1 MQVQG
6 EIQILQFLLAIKGK
20 NQYILL
26 AKGACNKLSQI
37 KQTLYSDDD
46 IRVLKGLTAV
56 RVRPGMYIGS
66 TGSRGLHH
74 LVWEIIDNS
83 KDEVLA
89 GFADQIRVIIHK
101 DNSVTVEDNGRGIP
115 TGINRDEG
123 IPTPTVVFTV
133 LHAGGKFGGG
143 DGYKKSGGLHGVGA
157 SVVNALSEW
166 LEVEIHR
173 DGKIFTQRFEYIE
186 VPGKDAK
193 VGHPVTDLVVT
204 GTSRKTGTIVR
215 FKPDGRIFSEAEF
228 QYDTLKERLK
238 DNAYLLK
245 GVTIH
250 LKDERSTPYREES
263 FHFEEGI
270 KAFIISL
277 NEGKSTLH
285 DIVYFDGEKDG
296 IEIELAFQYNDS
308 SSENLLS
315 YVNTIPTIDEGTH
328 VSGLRNAMT
337 KALND
342 YARKN
347 NYLKKNDK
355 NLSGNDYREGFMAVL
370 SIRIDDPQFES
381 QTKDKLGSEE
391 ARSAVESFVGEK
403 MGFFLEENPEV
414 AKLFIERAI
423 ESRRIKEEIKKAT
436 EALKNPGKKKKKGK
450 RSISDKFTPPSK
462 RDPSRNELFIVE
474 GDSAGGS
481 AINGRDRNFQAVLSL
496 RGKPINVEKKK
507 IYEVIGPNGNEEIN
521 TIIEVIETGIGDEFD
536 ASKCSFDKIIIMTDA
551 DYDGAHIQILLLT
564 LFYRYF
570 PELVKR
576 GKVFIAQPPLYKV
589 YKQEKK
595 GQQMFY
601 CWSEED
607 RAGALKQLGKGA
619 EIQRYKGLGEMN
631 AEQLWDTTMNPD
643 TRRLIQVDIEDA
655 AEAER
660 IVTVLM
666 GDKVPPRREW
676 IQQNVKFVVEEE

>member
-1 MQVQG
+1 M
-6 EIQILQFLLAIKGK
+6 
-20 NQYILL
+20 
-26 AKGACNKLSQI
+26 SQMNV
-37 KQTLYSDDD
+37 KLYSDDD

-66 TGSRGLHH
+66 TGMRGLHH

-89 GFADQIRVIIHK
+89 GYCNTIRVTIHK

-115 TGINRDEG
+115 TGMNRDEG

-166 LEVEIHR
+166 LEVRIHR
-173 DGKIFTQRFEYIE
+173 DGQIYKQRFEYIAE
-186 VPGKDAK
+186 KNGEEAK

-204 GTSRKTGTIVR
+204 GKTNKTGTTVH
-215 FKPDGRIFSEAEF
+215 FKPDSRVFSETHFEF
-228 QYDTLKERLK
+228 ETLKERLK
-238 DNAYLLK
+238 DNAFLLK

-250 LKDERSTPYREES
+250 LKDERVAPVREES

-270 KAFIISL
+270 KAFVEYL
-277 NEGKSTLH
+277 NDGKTTLH
-285 DIVYFDGEKDG
+285 DIVYFEGEKEG
-296 IEIELAFQYNDS
+296 IEVELAFQYNDS
-308 SSENLLS
+308 SAENLLS

-342 YARKN
+342 YARKHN
-347 NYLKKNDK
+347 FLKKNDK

-391 ARSAVESFVGEK
+391 ARSAVEGFVSDR
-403 MGFFLEENPEV
+403 MVYFLEENPEV
-414 AKLFIERAI
+414 AKLIIDRAI

-436 EALKNPGKKKKKGK
+436 EALKNPGKKKKKGRK
-450 RSISDKFTPPSK
+450 SISDKFTPPAK
-462 RDPSRNELFIVE
+462 RDSERNELFIVE

-507 IYEVIGPNGNEEIN
+507 IYEIIGPNGNEEIN
-521 TIIEVIETGIGDEFD
+521 TIVEVIETGIADEFD
-536 ASKCSFDKIIIMTDA
+536 PNRCAFGKIIIMTDA

-576 GKVFIAQPPLYKV
+576 GKVYIAQPPLYKV

-595 GQQMFY
+595 KQEIIY
-601 CWSEED
+601 CWSEEE
-607 RAGALKQLGKGA
+607 RAQAMKKLGKSA

-631 AEQLWDTTMNPD
+631 AEQLWDTTMNPG

-660 IVTVLM
+660 IVTILM

-676 IQQNVKFVVEEE
+676 IEQNVKFVVEEE

>member
-1 MQVQG
+1 MDSHMS
-6 EIQILQFLLAIKGK
+6 ILKAKGK
-20 NQYILL
+20 IQ
-26 AKGACNKLSQI
+26 LSQM
-37 KQTLYSDDD
+37 KEKLYSDDD

-66 TGSRGLHH
+66 TGTRGLHH

-89 GFADQIRVIIHK
+89 GFCNTIRVTIHK

-115 TGINRDEG
+115 TGMNRDEG

-173 DGKIFTQRFEYIE
+173 DGKIFKQRFEYI
-186 VPGKDAK
+186 DDIK
-193 VGHPVTDLVVT
+193 VGHPVSDLVTVGAT
-204 GTSRKTGTIVR
+204 KKTGTTVR
-215 FKPDGRIFSEAEF
+215 FMPDPRVFSETQFHYE
-228 QYDTLKERLK
+228 TLKDRLK
-238 DNAYLLK
+238 DNAFLLK

-250 LKDERSTPYREES
+250 LHDERITPVRKES

-270 KAFIISL
+270 KAFIEYL
-277 NEGKSTLH
+277 NDGKSTFH
-285 DIVYFDGEKDG
+285 DVIYFEGEKESL
-296 IEIELAFQYNDS
+296 EIELAFQYNDS
-308 SSENLLS
+308 SSENVLS

-347 NYLKKNDK
+347 NFLKKNDK

-370 SIRIDDPQFES
+370 SIRMDNPQFES

-391 ARSAVESFVGEK
+391 ARSAVEGFVGDK
-403 MGFFLEENPEV
+403 MGYFLEENPEI
-414 AKLFIERAI
+414 AKTVIERAI

-436 EALKNPGKKKKKGK
+436 EALKNPNKKKKKGK
-450 RSISDKFTPPSK
+450 KSISDKFTPPAK
-462 RDPSRNELFIVE
+462 RDPGRNELFIVE

-521 TIIEVIETGIGDEFD
+521 TIVEVIETGIGDDFD
-536 ASKCSFDKIIIMTDA
+536 ASKCAFDKIIIMTDA

-564 LFYRYF
+564 LFYRHF
-570 PELVKR
+570 SELVKR
-576 GKVFIAQPPLYKV
+576 GKVYIAQPPLYKV

-595 GQQMFY
+595 KQDMVY
-601 CWSEED
+601 CWSEEE
-607 RAGALKQLGKGA
+607 RSKAMKKLGKGA

-631 AEQLWDTTMNPD
+631 APQLWDTTMNPA

-655 AEAER
+655 AESER
-660 IVTVLM
+660 IVTILM

-676 IQQNVKFVVEEE
+676 IEQNVKFVVEEE

>member
-1 MQVQG
+1 MSRQP
-6 EIQILQFLLAIKGK
+6 IQATIEPA
-20 NQYILL
+20 
-26 AKGACNKLSQI
+26 
-37 KQTLYSDDD
+37 YSEDD

-74 LVWEIIDNS
+74 LIWEIIDNS

-89 GFADQIRVIIHK
+89 GYCDTITVTIHK
-101 DNSVTVEDNGRGIP
+101 DKSISIEDNGRGIP
-115 TGINRDEG
+115 TGMNKDEG

-166 LEVEIHR
+166 LEVEIYR
-173 DGKIFTQRFEYIE
+173 DGNVYRQRFEYVE
-186 VPGKDAK
+186 EADGQFTA
-193 VGHPVTDLVVT
+193 GHPVTGLEIVGQT
-204 GTSRKTGTIVR
+204 RKTGTKVT
-215 FKPDGRIFSEAEF
+215 FMPDARIFSDTNV
-228 QYDTLKERLK
+228 QYSVLRERLR
-238 DNAYLLK
+238 DNAFLLK

-250 LKDERSTPYREES
+250 LRDQRPGAPEPEVFK
-263 FHFEEGI
+263 FEEGI
-270 KAFIISL
+270 KAFVEFL
-277 NEGKSTLH
+277 NDGKNTLH
-285 DIVYFDGEKDG
+285 DIVYFEGERDNV
-296 IEIELAFQYNDS
+296 EMELAFQYNDNTT
-308 SSENLLS
+308 ENMLS

-328 VSGLRNAMT
+328 VSGFRNAFT
-337 KALND
+337 KVCNE

-347 NYLKKNDK
+347 NMLKKNDK
-355 NLSGNDYREGFMAVL
+355 NLTGNDYREGLMAVL
-370 SIRIDDPQFES
+370 SIRMDDPQFES

-391 ARSAVESFVGEK
+391 ARSAVEGIVAEK
-403 MGFFLEENPEV
+403 MSFFLEENPAV
-414 AKLFIERAI
+414 AKQIIERAI
-423 ESRRIKEEIKKAT
+423 ESRRIKDEIKKAA
-436 EALKNPGKKKKKGK
+436 EALRNPNKKGKKKGK
-450 RSISDKFTPPSK
+450 RTISDKYTPPSK
-462 RDPSRNELFIVE
+462 KDASRNELFIVE

-521 TIIEVIETGIGDEFD
+521 TIVEVIGTGIGDDFN
-536 ASKCSFDKIIIMTDA
+536 ANNCTFDKIIIMTDA

-570 PELVKR
+570 SELIKR

-589 YKQEKK
+589 YKQAKK
-595 GQQMFY
+595 GQEIIYAWTEQER
-601 CWSEED
+601 EE
-607 RAGALKQLGKGA
+607 AQKKLGRQS

-631 AEQLWDTTMNPD
+631 AEQLWDTTMNPQ
-643 TRRLIQVDIEDA
+643 TRKLIRVDLEDM

-660 IVTVLM
+660 TVTVLM

-676 IQQNVKFVVEEE
+676 IENTVKFVMEEE

>member
-1 MQVQG
+1 MSRQQTQAT
-6 EIQILQFLLAIKGK
+6 IQPG
-20 NQYILL
+20 
-26 AKGACNKLSQI
+26 
-37 KQTLYSDDD
+37 YSEDD

-74 LVWEIIDNS
+74 LIWEIIDNS

-89 GFADQIRVIIHK
+89 GYCNTITVTIHK
-101 DNSVTVEDNGRGIP
+101 NKSISIEDNGRGIP
-115 TGINRDEG
+115 TGMNKDEG

-173 DGKIFTQRFEYIE
+173 DGNVYRQRFEYVE
-186 VPGKDAK
+186 EAEGQFKA
-193 VGHPVTDLVVT
+193 GHPVTDLEIVGQT
-204 GTSRKTGTIVR
+204 RKTGTKVT
-215 FKPDGRIFSEAEF
+215 FMPDERIFSDTNV
-228 QYDTLKERLK
+228 QYSVLRERLR
-238 DNAYLLK
+238 DNAFLLK

-250 LKDERSTPYREES
+250 LRDLRPGAPEPETFKFD
-263 FHFEEGI
+263 EGI
-270 KAFIISL
+270 KAFVEFL
-277 NEGKSTLH
+277 NDGKNTLH
-285 DIVYFDGEKDG
+285 DIVYFEGEKDS
-296 IEIELAFQYNDS
+296 IEMELAFQYNDNTT
-308 SSENLLS
+308 ENMLS

-328 VSGLRNAMT
+328 VSGFRNAFT
-337 KALND
+337 KVCNE

-347 NYLKKNDK
+347 NMLKKNDK
-355 NLSGNDYREGFMAVL
+355 NLTGNDYREGLMAVL
-370 SIRIDDPQFES
+370 SIRMDDPQFES

-391 ARSAVESFVGEK
+391 ARSAVEGIVAEK
-403 MGFFLEENPEV
+403 MSFFLEENPAI
-414 AKLFIERAI
+414 AKLMIERAI
-423 ESRRIKEEIKKAT
+423 ESRRIKDEIKKAA
-436 EALKNPGKKKKKGK
+436 EALRNPNKKGKKKGK
-450 RSISDKFTPPSK
+450 RTISDKYTPPSK
-462 RDPSRNELFIVE
+462 KDADRNELFIVE

-521 TIIEVIETGIGDEFD
+521 TIVEVIGTGIGDDFN
-536 ASKCSFDKIIIMTDA
+536 ANNCAFGKIIIMTDA

-570 PELVKR
+570 SELIKR

-589 YKQEKK
+589 YKQAKK
-595 GQQMFY
+595 GQEIIY
-601 CWSEED
+601 AWTEEE
-607 RAGALKQLGKGA
+607 REAAQKKLGRQS

-631 AEQLWDTTMNPD
+631 AEQLWDTTMNPA
-643 TRRLIQVDIEDA
+643 TRKLIQVDLEEA

-660 IVTVLM
+660 IVTILM

-676 IQQNVKFVVEEE
+676 IEGNVKFVMEEE

>member
-1 MQVQG
+1 MK
-6 EIQILQFLLAIKGK
+6 EK
-20 NQYILL
+20 
-26 AKGACNKLSQI
+26 
-37 KQTLYSDDD
+37 LYSDDD

-66 TGSRGLHH
+66 TGTRGLHH

-89 GFADQIRVIIHK
+89 GYCDTIRVTIHK

-157 SVVNALSEW
+157 SVVNALSQW
-166 LEVEIHR
+166 LEVQIHR
-173 DGKIFTQRFEYIE
+173 DGQAYKQRFEYIE
-186 VPGKDAK
+186 EKANQEEQ
-193 VGHPVTDLVVT
+193 VGHPVTDLQVM
-204 GTSRKTGTIVR
+204 GKTNKKGTIVR
-215 FKPDGRIFSEAEF
+215 FKPDSRVFSETNFHFE
-228 QYDTLKERLK
+228 TLKERLK
-238 DNAYLLK
+238 DNAFLLK

-250 LKDERSTPYREES
+250 LKDERVSPNREEI
-263 FHFEEGI
+263 FHFDEGI
-270 KAFIISL
+270 KAFVEYL
-277 NEGKSTLH
+277 NDGKTTLH
-285 DIVYFDGEKDG
+285 DIVYFEGEKEG
-296 IEIELAFQYNDS
+296 IDVELAFQYNDS
-308 SSENLLS
+308 SVDNLLS

-342 YARKN
+342 YARKHN
-347 NYLKKNDK
+347 FLKKNDK

-370 SIRIDDPQFES
+370 SIRMDNPQFES

-391 ARSAVESFVGEK
+391 ARSAVEGFVGEK
-403 MGFFLEENPEV
+403 MVFFLDENPEI
-414 AKLFIERAI
+414 AKLIIDRAI
-423 ESRRIKEEIKKAT
+423 ESRRIKEEIRKAT

-450 RSISDKFTPPSK
+450 KSISDKFTPPAK
-462 RDPSRNELFIVE
+462 RDSERNELFIVE

-521 TIIEVIETGIGDEFD
+521 TIVEVIETGIADEFD
-536 ASKCSFDKIIIMTDA
+536 ANKCAFGKIIIMTDA

-570 PELVKR
+570 SELVRR
-576 GKVFIAQPPLYKV
+576 GKVYIAQPPLYKV
-589 YKQEKK
+589 YKQDKK
-595 GQQMFY
+595 KQEVIY
-601 CWSEED
+601 CWSEEE
-607 RAGALKQLGKGA
+607 RSAAMKKLGKQA

-631 AEQLWDTTMNPD
+631 AEQLWDTTMNPS

-660 IVTVLM
+660 IVTILM

-676 IQQNVKFVVEEE
+676 IEQNVKFVVEEE

>member
-1 MQVQG
+1 MSRQPTQTT
-6 EIQILQFLLAIKGK
+6 IQPA
-20 NQYILL
+20 
-26 AKGACNKLSQI
+26 
-37 KQTLYSDDD
+37 YSEDD

-74 LVWEIIDNS
+74 LIWEIIDNS

-89 GFADQIRVIIHK
+89 GYCDTITVTIHK
-101 DNSVTVEDNGRGIP
+101 DKSISIEDNGRGIP
-115 TGINRDEG
+115 TGMNKDEG

-173 DGKIFTQRFEYIE
+173 DGNVYRQRFEYVE
-186 VPGKDAK
+186 EADGQFKA
-193 VGHPVTDLVVT
+193 GHPVTDLEIVGQT
-204 GTSRKTGTIVR
+204 RKTGTKVT
-215 FKPDGRIFSEAEF
+215 FMPDARVFSDMNV
-228 QYDTLKERLK
+228 QHNVLRERLR
-238 DNAYLLK
+238 DNAFLLK
-245 GVTIH
+245 GVTIR
-250 LKDERSTPYREES
+250 LRDQRPDAPEPEVFK
-263 FHFEEGI
+263 FEEGI
-270 KAFIISL
+270 KAFVEFL
-277 NEGKSTLH
+277 NDGKNTLH
-285 DIVYFDGEKDG
+285 DIVYFEGERDNV
-296 IEIELAFQYNDS
+296 EMELAFQYNDNTT
-308 SSENLLS
+308 ENMLS

-328 VSGLRNAMT
+328 VSGFRNAFT
-337 KALND
+337 KVCNE

-347 NYLKKNDK
+347 NMLKKNDK
-355 NLSGNDYREGFMAVL
+355 NLTGNDYREGLMAVL
-370 SIRIDDPQFES
+370 SIRMDDPQFES

-391 ARSAVESFVGEK
+391 ARSAVEGIVAEK
-403 MGFFLEENPEV
+403 MSFFLEENPSI
-414 AKLFIERAI
+414 AKQIIERAI
-423 ESRRIKEEIKKAT
+423 ESRRIKEEIKKAA
-436 EALKNPGKKKKKGK
+436 EALRNPNKKGKKKGK
-450 RSISDKFTPPSK
+450 RTISDKYTPPSK
-462 RDPSRNELFIVE
+462 KDADRNELFIVE

-521 TIIEVIETGIGDEFD
+521 TIVEVIGTGIGDDFN
-536 ASKCSFDKIIIMTDA
+536 ANNCAFDKIVIMTDA

-570 PELVKR
+570 SELIKR
-576 GKVFIAQPPLYKV
+576 GKIFIAQPPLYKV
-589 YKQEKK
+589 YKQGKK
-595 GQQMFY
+595 GQEIIY
-601 CWSEED
+601 AWTEEE
-607 RAGALKQLGKGA
+607 REEAQKKLGRQS

-631 AEQLWDTTMNPD
+631 AEQLWDTTMNPQ
-643 TRRLIQVDIEDA
+643 TRKLICVDLEDM

-660 IVTVLM
+660 TVTVLM

-676 IQQNVKFVVEEE
+676 IENTVKFVMEEE

>member
-1 MQVQG
+1 MK
-6 EIQILQFLLAIKGK
+6 EK
-20 NQYILL
+20 
-26 AKGACNKLSQI
+26 
-37 KQTLYSDDD
+37 LYSDDD

-66 TGSRGLHH
+66 TGTRGLHH

-89 GFADQIRVIIHK
+89 GYADQIDVTIHR
-101 DNSVTVEDNGRGIP
+101 DNSVSVEDNGRGIP

-143 DGYKKSGGLHGVGA
+143 EGYRKSGGLHGVGA

-173 DGKIFTQRFEYIE
+173 EGKVYKQRFEYIE
-186 VPGKDAK
+186 EANGEMK
-193 VGHPVTDLVVT
+193 VGHPVTDLVESGST
-204 GTSRKTGTIVR
+204 RKTGTIVR
-215 FKPDGRIFSEAEF
+215 FKPDPLVFTETE
-228 QYDTLKERLK
+228 YEYETLQARLK

-245 GVTIH
+245 GVTIN
-250 LKDERSTPYREES
+250 LRDERVTPHRIDT
-263 FHFEEGI
+263 FKFEEGI
-270 KAFIISL
+270 RAFIASL
-277 NEGKSTLH
+277 NEGKSTH
-285 DIVYFDGEKDG
+285 HEIVYFDGERDG
-296 IEIELAFQYNDS
+296 MEIELAFQYNDS
-308 SSENLLS
+308 ATENLLS

-328 VSGLRNAMT
+328 VLGLRSAMT
-337 KALND
+337 KVLND

-347 NYLKKNDK
+347 NFLRKNDK
-355 NLSGNDYREGFMAVL
+355 NLSGTDYREGFMAVL
-370 SIRIDDPQFES
+370 SLRIDDPQFES

-391 ARSAVESFVGEK
+391 ARSAVDGFISDR
-403 MGFFLEENPEV
+403 MGFFLEENPET
-414 AKLFIERAI
+414 AKMIIDRAI
-423 ESRRIKEEIKKAT
+423 ESRKIKEEIRKAT
-436 EALKNPGKKKKKGK
+436 EALRNPGKRKRRGR
-450 RSISDKFTPPSK
+450 RSISDKFTPPAK

-496 RGKPINVEKKK
+496 RGKPLNVEKRK
-507 IYEVIGPNGNEEIN
+507 IYEVIGPKGNEEIN
-521 TIIEVIETGIGDEFD
+521 TIVEVIETGIGDDFEAD
-536 ASKCSFDKIIIMTDA
+536 KCSFDKIIIMTDA

-595 GQQMFY
+595 QQRGSY
-601 CWSEED
+601 CWSDED
-607 RAGALKQLGKGA
+607 RDEALEKLGRGA

-631 AEQLWDTTMNPD
+631 AEQLWDTTMNPA

-666 GDKVPPRREW
+666 GDRVPPRREW

>member
-1 MQVQG
+1 LTEVNV
-6 EIQILQFLLAIKGK
+6 AH
-20 NQYILL
+20 
-26 AKGACNKLSQI
+26 
-37 KQTLYSDDD
+37 YSDED
-46 IRVLKGLTAV
+46 IRVLKGLSAV

-66 TGSRGLHH
+66 TGVRGLHH

-89 GFADQIRVIIHK
+89 GYCDTIRVTIHK

-115 TGINRDEG
+115 TGMNRDEG
-123 IPTPTVVFTV
+123 ISTPTVVFTV

-143 DGYKKSGGLHGVGA
+143 EGYKKSGGLHGVGA

-173 DGKIFTQRFEYIE
+173 DGKVFKQRFEYQESIKNGE
-186 VPGKDAK
+186 LDMKA
-193 VGHPVTDLVVT
+193 GHPVTELLVVGKTNRT
-204 GTSRKTGTIVR
+204 GTTVR
-215 FKPDGRIFSEAEF
+215 FKPDERVFSVTSFDYE
-228 QYDTLKERLK
+228 TLRERFR
-238 DNAYLLK
+238 DNAFLLK
-245 GVTIH
+245 GVTIYVR
-250 LKDERSTPYREES
+250 DERQKPVREDS

-270 KAFIISL
+270 KAFIGYL
-277 NEGKSTLH
+277 NDGKYTFH
-285 DIVYFDGEKDG
+285 DIVYFEGEKEG

-328 VSGLRNAMT
+328 VSGFRNAMT
-337 KALND
+337 KALNE

-347 NYLKKNDK
+347 NFLKKNDK
-355 NLSGNDYREGFMAVL
+355 NLSGNDYREGLMAVL
-370 SIRIDDPQFES
+370 SIRMDDPQFES

-391 ARSAVESFVGEK
+391 ARSAVEAFVGEK
-403 MGFFLEENPEV
+403 IGFFLSENPEIS
-414 AKLFIERAI
+414 KNIIDRAI
-423 ESRRIKEEIKKAT
+423 ESRRIKEEIRKAA

-450 RSISDKFTPPSK
+450 RSISDKFTPPAKKDS
-462 RDPSRNELFIVE
+462 SRNELFIVE

-521 TIIEVIETGIGDEFD
+521 TIVEVLETGIGDDFN
-536 ASKCSFDKIIIMTDA
+536 ANLCSFDKVIIMTDA

-570 PELVKR
+570 PELVRR
-576 GKVFIAQPPLYKV
+576 GKIYIAQPPLFKV
-589 YKQEKK
+589 YRQDKKKQEI
-595 GQQMFY
+595 FY
-601 CWSEED
+601 CWTEEE
-607 RAGALKQLGKGA
+607 RVAAQKKLGKAA
-619 EIQRYKGLGEMN
+619 ELQRYKGLGEMN
-631 AEQLWDTTMNPD
+631 ADQLWDTTMNPE
-643 TRRLIQVDIEDA
+643 TRKLIQVDLEDA

-660 IVTVLM
+660 IVSVLM

-676 IQQNVKFVVEEE
+676 IEQNVKFVVEEE

>member
-1 MQVQG
+1 MHKLE

-37 KQTLYSDDD
+37 KQTVYSDDD

-89 GFADQIRVIIHK
+89 GFADAIRVTIHK

-143 DGYKKSGGLHGVGA
+143 EGYKKSGGLHGVGA

-173 DGKIFTQRFEYIE
+173 DGKVFKQRFEYIDS
-186 VPGKDAK
+186 PGKEPS
-193 VGHPVTDLVVT
+193 VGHPVTDLVIT

-215 FKPDGRIFSEAEF
+215 FKPDGRVFSEAEF

-250 LKDERSTPYREES
+250 LKDERSTPQREET

-270 KAFIISL
+270 KAFIVSL
-277 NEGKSTLH
+277 NEGKTTLH

-308 SSENLLS
+308 STENLLS

-347 NYLKKNDK
+347 NFLKKNDK
-355 NLSGNDYREGFMAVL
+355 NLSGNDYREGLMAVL

-391 ARSAVESFVGEK
+391 ARSAVEGFVGEK

-414 AKLFIERAI
+414 AKMIIERAI

-521 TIIEVIETGIGDEFD
+521 TIIEVIETGIGDDFD

-589 YKQEKK
+589 YKQERK
-595 GQQMFY
+595 GQQMVY

-607 RAGALKQLGKGA
+607 RAAALRKLGKGA

-676 IQQNVKFVVEEE
+676 IQQNVKFIVEEE

>member
-1 MQVQG
+1 M
-6 EIQILQFLLAIKGK
+6 
-20 NQYILL
+20 
-26 AKGACNKLSQI
+26 SQMNV
-37 KQTLYSDDD
+37 KLYSDDD

-66 TGSRGLHH
+66 TGMRGLHH

-89 GFADQIRVIIHK
+89 GYCNSIRVTIHK

-115 TGINRDEG
+115 TGMNRDEG

-166 LEVEIHR
+166 LEVRIHR
-173 DGKIFTQRFEYIE
+173 DGQIYQQRFEYIAE
-186 VPGKDAK
+186 SSGQEAK

-204 GTSRKTGTIVR
+204 GKTNKTGTTVR
-215 FKPDGRIFSEAEF
+215 FKPDSRVFSETHFDFE
-228 QYDTLKERLK
+228 TLKERLK
-238 DNAYLLK
+238 DNAFLLK

-250 LKDERSTPYREES
+250 LKDERVVPAREES

-270 KAFIISL
+270 KAFVEYL
-277 NEGKSTLH
+277 NDGKTTLH
-285 DIVYFDGEKDG
+285 DIVYFEGEKEG
-296 IEIELAFQYNDS
+296 IEVELAFQYNDS
-308 SSENLLS
+308 SAENLLS

-342 YARKN
+342 YARKHN
-347 NYLKKNDK
+347 FLKKNDK
-355 NLSGNDYREGFMAVL
+355 NLSGNDYREGYMAVL

-391 ARSAVESFVGEK
+391 ARSAVEGFVGEK
-403 MGFFLEENPEV
+403 MVYFLEENPEI
-414 AKLFIERAI
+414 AKLVIDRAI

-436 EALKNPGKKKKKGK
+436 EALKNPGKKKKKGRK
-450 RSISDKFTPPSK
+450 SISDKFTPPAK
-462 RDPSRNELFIVE
+462 RDPDRNELFIVE

-507 IYEVIGPNGNEEIN
+507 IYEIIGPNGNEEIN
-521 TIIEVIETGIGDEFD
+521 TIVEVIETGIADEFD
-536 ASKCSFDKIIIMTDA
+536 PNRCAFDKIIIMTDA
-551 DYDGAHIQILLLT
+551 DYDGAHIQILLMT

-570 PELVKR
+570 PELVRR
-576 GKVFIAQPPLYKV
+576 GKVYIAQPPLYKV

-595 GQQMFY
+595 KQEIVY
-601 CWSEED
+601 CWSEEE
-607 RAGALKQLGKGA
+607 RSQAMKKLGKSA

-631 AEQLWDTTMNPD
+631 AEQLWDTTMNPG
-643 TRRLIQVDIEDA
+643 TRRLIKVDIEDA

-660 IVTVLM
+660 IVTILM

-676 IQQNVKFVVEEE
+676 IEQNVKFVVEEE

>member
-1 MQVQG
+1 MTEVNV
-6 EIQILQFLLAIKGK
+6 AH
-20 NQYILL
+20 
-26 AKGACNKLSQI
+26 
-37 KQTLYSDDD
+37 YSDED
-46 IRVLKGLTAV
+46 IRVLKGLSAV

-66 TGSRGLHH
+66 TGVRGLHH

-89 GFADQIRVIIHK
+89 GYCDTIRVTIHK

-115 TGINRDEG
+115 TGMNRDEG
-123 IPTPTVVFTV
+123 ISTPTVVFTV

-143 DGYKKSGGLHGVGA
+143 EGYKKSGGLHGVGA

-173 DGKIFTQRFEYIE
+173 DGKVFKQRFEYQESIKNGE
-186 VPGKDAK
+186 LDMK
-193 VGHPVTDLVVT
+193 VGHPVTELLVVGKTNRT
-204 GTSRKTGTIVR
+204 GTTVR
-215 FKPDGRIFSEAEF
+215 FKPDERVFSVTSFDYE
-228 QYDTLKERLK
+228 TLRERFR
-238 DNAYLLK
+238 DNAFLLK
-245 GVTIH
+245 GVTIYVR
-250 LKDERSTPYREES
+250 DERQKPVREDS

-270 KAFIISL
+270 KAFIGYL
-277 NEGKSTLH
+277 NDGKYTFH
-285 DIVYFDGEKDG
+285 DIVYFEGEKEG

-328 VSGLRNAMT
+328 VSGFRNAMT
-337 KALND
+337 KALNE

-347 NYLKKNDK
+347 NFLKKNDK
-355 NLSGNDYREGFMAVL
+355 NLSGNDYREGLMAVL
-370 SIRIDDPQFES
+370 SIRMDDPQFES

-391 ARSAVESFVGEK
+391 ARSAVEAFVGEK
-403 MGFFLEENPEV
+403 IGFFLSENPEIS
-414 AKLFIERAI
+414 KNIIDRAI
-423 ESRRIKEEIKKAT
+423 ESRRIKEEIRKAA

-450 RSISDKFTPPSK
+450 RSISDKFTPPAKKDS
-462 RDPSRNELFIVE
+462 SRNELFIVE

-521 TIIEVIETGIGDEFD
+521 TIVEVLETGIGDDFN
-536 ASKCSFDKIIIMTDA
+536 ANLCSFDKVIIMTDA

-570 PELVKR
+570 PELVRR
-576 GKVFIAQPPLYKV
+576 GKIYIAQPPLFKV
-589 YKQEKK
+589 YRQDKKKQEI
-595 GQQMFY
+595 FY
-601 CWSEED
+601 CWTEEE
-607 RAGALKQLGKGA
+607 RVAAQKKLGKAA
-619 EIQRYKGLGEMN
+619 ELQRYKGLGEMN
-631 AEQLWDTTMNPD
+631 ADQLWDTTMNPE
-643 TRRLIQVDIEDA
+643 TRKLIQVDLEDA

-660 IVTVLM
+660 IVSVLM

-676 IQQNVKFVVEEE
+676 IEQNVKFVVEEE

>member
-1 MQVQG
+1 MSQTQ
-6 EIQILQFLLAIKGK
+6 
-20 NQYILL
+20 
-26 AKGACNKLSQI
+26 AKQ
-37 KQTLYSDDD
+37 YSDED

-66 TGSRGLHH
+66 TGMKGLHH

-89 GFADQIRVIIHK
+89 GYCNEIQVIIHK
-101 DNSVTVEDNGRGIP
+101 DNSVTVSDNGRGIP
-115 TGINRDEG
+115 TGMNRDEG

-143 DGYKKSGGLHGVGA
+143 EGYKKSGGLHGVGA

-173 DGKIFTQRFEYIE
+173 DGKVFKQRFEYIDGGSSNGE
-186 VPGKDAK
+186 EMK
-193 VGHPVTDLVVT
+193 VGHPVTGLVEI
-204 GTSRKTGTIVR
+204 GKSKKTGTIVS
-215 FKPDGRIFSEAEF
+215 FKPDSRIFSETHFDYE
-228 QYDTLKERLK
+228 TLKERLR

-245 GVTIH
+245 GVTFQ
-250 LKDERSTPYREES
+250 LRDERRTPIVEET
-263 FHFEEGI
+263 FCFDEGI
-270 KAFIISL
+270 KTFIEYL
-277 NEGKSTLH
+277 NDGKQALH
-285 DIVYFDGEKDG
+285 DVVYIEGERDG
-296 IEIELAFQYNDS
+296 IDIEFAFQYNDS
-308 SSENLLS
+308 VTENLLS

-328 VSGLRNAMT
+328 VSGLRNALT
-337 KALND
+337 KAYND

-347 NYLKKNDK
+347 NFLKKNDK
-355 NLSGNDYREGFMAVL
+355 NLSGNDYREGFLAVL
-370 SIRIDDPQFES
+370 SIRMDDPQFES

-391 ARSAVESFVGEK
+391 ARSAVEGFIGEK
-403 MGFFLEENPEV
+403 VGFFLEENPET
-414 AKLFIERAI
+414 AKLLIEKAI
-423 ESRRIKEEIKKAT
+423 ESRRIKDEIKKAA
-436 EALKNPGKKKKKGK
+436 EALRNPGKKKKKGK
-450 RSISDKFTPPSK
+450 KSISDKFTPPAK
-462 RDPSRNELFIVE
+462 RDPERNELFIVE

-521 TIIEVIETGIGDEFD
+521 TIVEVLETGISDDFNADLCAFG
-536 ASKCSFDKIIIMTDA
+536 KIIIMTDA

-570 PELVKR
+570 PELVKK
-576 GKVFIAQPPLYKV
+576 GKVYIAQPPLYKV

-595 GQQMFY
+595 KQEAYY
-601 CWSEED
+601 CWSEEEKLQAQKKLG
-607 RAGALKQLGKGA
+607 RAA

-631 AEQLWDTTMNPD
+631 AEQLWDTTMNPE
-643 TRRLIQVDIEDA
+643 TRKLIQVDVADA

-660 IVTVLM
+660 IVSILM
-666 GDKVPPRREW
+666 GDKVPPRRDW
-676 IQQNVKFVVEEE
+676 IEKNVKFVVEEE

>member
-1 MQVQG
+1 VRKNLY
-6 EIQILQFLLAIKGK
+6 IVLDKGGSPLTEV
-20 NQYILL
+20 NV
-26 AKGACNKLSQI
+26 AH
-37 KQTLYSDDD
+37 YSDED

-66 TGSRGLHH
+66 TGIRGLHH

-89 GFADQIRVIIHK
+89 GFCNTIRVTIHK
-101 DNSVTVEDNGRGIP
+101 DNSVTIEDNGRGIP
-115 TGINRDEG
+115 TGMNRDEG

-143 DGYKKSGGLHGVGA
+143 EGYKKSGGLHGVGA

-173 DGKIFTQRFEYIE
+173 EGKVFKQRFEYQE
-186 VPGKDAK
+186 SVKNGEQGMLA
-193 VGHPVTDLVVT
+193 GHPVTDLLVVGKTNRT
-204 GTSRKTGTIVR
+204 GTTVR
-215 FKPDGRIFSEAEF
+215 FKPDARVFSVTSFDYE
-228 QYDTLKERLK
+228 TLRERFR
-238 DNAYLLK
+238 DNAFLLK

-250 LKDERSTPYREES
+250 VRDERQNPIRMES

-270 KAFIISL
+270 KAFIEFL
-277 NEGKSTLH
+277 NDGKYTFH
-285 DIVYFDGEKDG
+285 DVVYFEGEKDG

-328 VSGLRNAMT
+328 VSGFRNAMT

-347 NYLKKNDK
+347 NFLKKNDK
-355 NLSGNDYREGFMAVL
+355 NLSGNDYREGLMAVL
-370 SIRIDDPQFES
+370 SIRMDDPQFES

-391 ARSAVESFVGEK
+391 ARSAVEAFVGEK
-403 MGFFLEENPEV
+403 IGFFLSENPEIS
-414 AKLFIERAI
+414 KTIIDRAI
-423 ESRRIKEEIKKAT
+423 ESRRIKEEIRKAA

-450 RSISDKFTPPSK
+450 RSISDKFTPPAKKDS
-462 RDPSRNELFIVE
+462 SRNELFIVE

-521 TIIEVIETGIGDEFD
+521 TIVEVLETGIGDDFN
-536 ASKCSFDKIIIMTDA
+536 ANLCSFDKIIIMTDA

-570 PELVKR
+570 PELVRR
-576 GKVFIAQPPLYKV
+576 GKVFIAQPPLFKV
-589 YKQEKK
+589 YRQDKKKQEII
-595 GQQMFY
+595 Y
-601 CWSEED
+601 CWTEEE
-607 RAGALKQLGKGA
+607 RHAAQKKLGKAA
-619 EIQRYKGLGEMN
+619 EVQRYKGLGEMN
-631 AEQLWDTTMNPD
+631 ADQLWDTTMNPE
-643 TRRLIQVDIEDA
+643 TRKLIQVDLEDA

-660 IVTVLM
+660 VVSILM

-676 IQQNVKFVVEEE
+676 IEQNVKFVVEEE

>member
-1 MQVQG
+1 MNV
-6 EIQILQFLLAIKGK
+6 K
-20 NQYILL
+20 
-26 AKGACNKLSQI
+26 
-37 KQTLYSDDD
+37 LYSDDD

-66 TGSRGLHH
+66 TGMRGLHH

-89 GFADQIRVIIHK
+89 GYCNSIRVTIHK

-115 TGINRDEG
+115 TGMNRDEG

-166 LEVEIHR
+166 LEVRIHR
-173 DGKIFTQRFEYIE
+173 DGQIYQQRFEYIAE
-186 VPGKDAK
+186 SSGQEAK

-204 GTSRKTGTIVR
+204 GKTNKTGTTVR
-215 FKPDGRIFSEAEF
+215 FKPDSRVFSETHFDFE
-228 QYDTLKERLK
+228 TLKERLK
-238 DNAYLLK
+238 DNAFLLK

-250 LKDERSTPYREES
+250 LKDERVVPAREES

-270 KAFIISL
+270 KAFVEYL
-277 NEGKSTLH
+277 NDGKTTLH
-285 DIVYFDGEKDG
+285 DIVYFEGEKEG
-296 IEIELAFQYNDS
+296 IEVELAFQYNDS
-308 SSENLLS
+308 SAENLLS

-342 YARKN
+342 YARKHN
-347 NYLKKNDK
+347 FLKKNDK
-355 NLSGNDYREGFMAVL
+355 NLSGNDYREGYMAVL

-391 ARSAVESFVGEK
+391 ARSAVEGFVGEK
-403 MGFFLEENPEV
+403 MVYFLEENPEI
-414 AKLFIERAI
+414 AKLVIDRAI

-436 EALKNPGKKKKKGK
+436 EALKNPGKKKKKGRK
-450 RSISDKFTPPSK
+450 SISDKFTPPAK
-462 RDPSRNELFIVE
+462 RDPDRNELFIVE

-507 IYEVIGPNGNEEIN
+507 IYEIIGPNGNEEIN
-521 TIIEVIETGIGDEFD
+521 TIVEVIETGIADEFD
-536 ASKCSFDKIIIMTDA
+536 PNRCAFDKIIIMTDA
-551 DYDGAHIQILLLT
+551 DYDGAHIQILLMT

-570 PELVKR
+570 PELVRR
-576 GKVFIAQPPLYKV
+576 GKVYIAQPPLYKV

-595 GQQMFY
+595 KQEIVY
-601 CWSEED
+601 CWSEEE
-607 RAGALKQLGKGA
+607 RSQAMKKLGKSA

-631 AEQLWDTTMNPD
+631 AEQLWDTTMNPG
-643 TRRLIQVDIEDA
+643 TRRLIKVDIEDA

-660 IVTVLM
+660 IVTILM

-676 IQQNVKFVVEEE
+676 IEQNVKFVVEEE

>member
-1 MQVQG
+1 
-6 EIQILQFLLAIKGK
+6 
-20 NQYILL
+20 
-26 AKGACNKLSQI
+26 LSQM
-37 KQTLYSDDD
+37 KEKLYSDDD

-66 TGSRGLHH
+66 TGTRGLHH

-89 GFADQIRVIIHK
+89 GFCTEIRVIIHK
-101 DNSVTVEDNGRGIP
+101 DNSITVTDNGRGIP

-143 DGYKKSGGLHGVGA
+143 EGYKKSGGLHGVGA

-173 DGKIFTQRFEYIE
+173 DGKIFKQRFEYV
-186 VPGKDAK
+186 VPPGAEDESQMK

-204 GTSRKTGTIVR
+204 GTSNKTGTIVH
-215 FKPDGRIFSEAEF
+215 FKPDAKVFTETSF
-228 QYDTLKERLK
+228 NYDTLRERIR
-238 DNAYLLK
+238 DNAFLLK
-245 GVTIH
+245 GVTFYLTDH
-250 LKDERSTPYREES
+250 RETPYVQES

-270 KAFIISL
+270 KSFIEYL
-277 NEGKSTLH
+277 NDGKNILH
-285 DIVYFDGEKDG
+285 DVVYFEGERE
-296 IEIELAFQYNDS
+296 EIDVELAFQYNDS
-308 SSENLLS
+308 STENLLS

-328 VSGLRNAMT
+328 VSGLRNAVT
-337 KALND
+337 KALNE

-347 NYLKKNDK
+347 SFLKKNDK

-370 SIRIDDPQFES
+370 SIRMDDPQFES

-391 ARSAVESFVGEK
+391 ARSAVEGFVGER
-403 MGFFLEENPEV
+403 MGFFLEENPDT
-414 AKLFIERAI
+414 AKLIIERAI
-423 ESRRIKEEIKKAT
+423 ESRRIKEEIKKAA

-462 RDPSRNELFIVE
+462 RDPGKNELFIVE

-481 AINGRDRNFQAVLSL
+481 AINGRDRNFQAVLSM

-521 TIIEVIETGIGDEFD
+521 TIVEVIETGIGDDFN
-536 ASKCSFDKIIIMTDA
+536 ANLCAFDKIIIMTDA

-570 PELVKR
+570 PELVRR
-576 GKVFIAQPPLYKV
+576 GKVYIAQPPLYKV
-589 YKQEKK
+589 YRQEKK
-595 GQQMFY
+595 KQEIIY
-601 CWSEED
+601 CWSEEEKN
-607 RAGALKQLGKGA
+607 ASQKKLGKAA

-631 AEQLWDTTMNPD
+631 AEQLWDTTMNPA
-643 TRRLIQVDIEDA
+643 TRKLIRVDVEDA

-660 IVTVLM
+660 IVSILM

-676 IQQNVKFVVEEE
+676 IEQNVKFVVEEE

>member
-1 MQVQG
+1 MTQMKQ
-6 EIQILQFLLAIKGK
+6 
-20 NQYILL
+20 
-26 AKGACNKLSQI
+26 KL
-37 KQTLYSDDD
+37 YGDDD

-66 TGSRGLHH
+66 TGARGLHH

-89 GFADQIRVIIHK
+89 GFADQIHVTIHK
-101 DNSVTVEDNGRGIP
+101 DNSVTIEDNGRGIP

-143 DGYKKSGGLHGVGA
+143 EGYKKSGGLHGVGA

-173 DGKIFTQRFEYIE
+173 EGNIFKQRFEYIE
-186 VPGKDAK
+186 SPNQEPK
-193 VGHPVTDLVVT
+193 VGHPVTDLEVA
-204 GTSRKTGTIVR
+204 GTSRKTGTIVH
-215 FKPDGRIFSEAEF
+215 FKPDGRVFSEAEF
-228 QYDTLKERLK
+228 QYDTLKERLQ

-250 LKDERSTPYREES
+250 LKDERSTPRREES

-270 KAFIISL
+270 KAFIKSL
-277 NEGKSTLH
+277 NEGKGTFH

-347 NYLKKNDK
+347 NFLKKNDK

-391 ARSAVESFVGEK
+391 ARSAVEGFVGEK
-403 MGFFLEENPEV
+403 MGFFLEENPEI

-521 TIIEVIETGIGDEFD
+521 TIIEVIETGIGDDFD
-536 ASKCSFDKIIIMTDA
+536 VSKCSFDKIIIMTDA

-589 YKQEKK
+589 YRQEKK
-595 GQQMFY
+595 GSKW
-601 CWSEED
+601 CI
-607 RAGALKQLGKGA
+607 AGQKKIGSGRLRSLAQGPKYSVIKVLGK
-619 EIQRYKGLGEMN
+619 
-631 AEQLWDTTMNPD
+631 
-643 TRRLIQVDIEDA
+643 
-655 AEAER
+655 
-660 IVTVLM
+660 
-666 GDKVPPRREW
+666 
-676 IQQNVKFVVEEE
+676 

>member
-1 MQVQG
+1 LTEVNV
-6 EIQILQFLLAIKGK
+6 AH
-20 NQYILL
+20 
-26 AKGACNKLSQI
+26 
-37 KQTLYSDDD
+37 YSDED
-46 IRVLKGLTAV
+46 IRVLKGLSAV

-66 TGSRGLHH
+66 TGVRGLHH

-89 GFADQIRVIIHK
+89 GYCDTIRVTIHK

-115 TGINRDEG
+115 TGMNRDEG
-123 IPTPTVVFTV
+123 ISTPTVVFTV

-143 DGYKKSGGLHGVGA
+143 EGYKKSGGLHGVGA

-173 DGKIFTQRFEYIE
+173 DGKVFKQRFEYQESIKNGE
-186 VPGKDAK
+186 LDMK
-193 VGHPVTDLVVT
+193 VGHPVTELLVVGKTNRT
-204 GTSRKTGTIVR
+204 GTTVR
-215 FKPDGRIFSEAEF
+215 FKPDERVFSVTSFDYE
-228 QYDTLKERLK
+228 TLRERFR
-238 DNAYLLK
+238 DNAFLLK
-245 GVTIH
+245 GVTIYVR
-250 LKDERSTPYREES
+250 DERQKPVREDS
-263 FHFEEGI
+263 FHYEEGI
-270 KAFIISL
+270 KAFIGYL
-277 NEGKSTLH
+277 NDGKYTFH
-285 DIVYFDGEKDG
+285 DVVYFEGEKEG

-328 VSGLRNAMT
+328 VSGFRNAMT
-337 KALND
+337 KALNE

-347 NYLKKNDK
+347 NFLKKNDK
-355 NLSGNDYREGFMAVL
+355 NLSGNDYREGLMAVL
-370 SIRIDDPQFES
+370 SIRMDDPQFES

-391 ARSAVESFVGEK
+391 ARSAVEAFVGEK
-403 MGFFLEENPEV
+403 IGFFLSENPEIS
-414 AKLFIERAI
+414 KNIIDRAI
-423 ESRRIKEEIKKAT
+423 ESRRIKEEIRKAA

-450 RSISDKFTPPSK
+450 RSISDKFTPPAKKDS
-462 RDPSRNELFIVE
+462 SRNELFIVE

-521 TIIEVIETGIGDEFD
+521 TIVEVLETGIGDDFN
-536 ASKCSFDKIIIMTDA
+536 ANLCSFDKIIIMTDA

-570 PELVKR
+570 PELVRR
-576 GKVFIAQPPLYKV
+576 GKIYIAQPPLFKV
-589 YKQEKK
+589 YRQDKKKQEI
-595 GQQMFY
+595 FY
-601 CWSEED
+601 CWTEEE
-607 RAGALKQLGKGA
+607 RLAAQKRLGKAA
-619 EIQRYKGLGEMN
+619 ELQRYKGLGEMN
-631 AEQLWDTTMNPD
+631 ADQLWDTTMNPE
-643 TRRLIQVDIEDA
+643 TRKLIQVDLEDA

-660 IVTVLM
+660 IVSVLM

-676 IQQNVKFVVEEE
+676 IEQNVKFVVEEE

>member
-1 MQVQG
+1 M
-6 EIQILQFLLAIKGK
+6 
-20 NQYILL
+20 
-26 AKGACNKLSQI
+26 SQM
-37 KQTLYSDDD
+37 KEKLYSDDD

-66 TGSRGLHH
+66 TGTRGLHH

-89 GFADQIRVIIHK
+89 GYCDTIRVTIHK

-166 LEVEIHR
+166 LEVQIHR
-173 DGKIFTQRFEYIE
+173 DGKIYKQRFEYIE
-186 VPGKDAK
+186 ETSKQEEK
-193 VGHPVTDLVVT
+193 VGHPVTRLEVVGKT
-204 GTSRKTGTIVR
+204 NKTGTIVS
-215 FKPDGRIFSEAEF
+215 FKPDSRVFSETQFHFE
-228 QYDTLKERLK
+228 TLKERLK
-238 DNAYLLK
+238 DNAFLLK

-250 LKDERSTPYREES
+250 LKDERVVPRREET
-263 FHFEEGI
+263 FHYEEGI
-270 KAFIISL
+270 KAFVEYL
-277 NEGKSTLH
+277 NDGKTTFH
-285 DIVYFDGEKDG
+285 NIVYFEGEKEG
-296 IEIELAFQYNDS
+296 IDVELAFQYNDS
-308 SSENLLS
+308 SVENLLS

-328 VSGLRNAMT
+328 VSGFRNAIT

-342 YARKN
+342 YARKHN
-347 NYLKKNDK
+347 FLKKNDK
-355 NLSGNDYREGFMAVL
+355 NLSGNDYREGLMAVL
-370 SIRIDDPQFES
+370 SIRMDNPQFES

-391 ARSAVESFVGEK
+391 ARSAVEGFVGEK
-403 MGFFLEENPEV
+403 MVYFLEENPEV
-414 AKLFIERAI
+414 AKLIIERAI

-436 EALKNPGKKKKKGK
+436 EALKNPGKKKKKGRK
-450 RSISDKFTPPSK
+450 SISDKFTPPAK
-462 RDPSRNELFIVE
+462 RDPEKNELFIVE

-507 IYEVIGPNGNEEIN
+507 IYEVIGPSGNEEIN
-521 TIIEVIETGIGDEFD
+521 TIVEVIETGIADEFD
-536 ASKCSFDKIIIMTDA
+536 ANRCAFGKIIIMTDA

-570 PELVKR
+570 SELVKR
-576 GKVFIAQPPLYKV
+576 GKVYIAQPPLYKV
-589 YKQEKK
+589 SRPDKKKQEII
-595 GQQMFY
+595 Y
-601 CWSEED
+601 CWSEEE
-607 RAGALKQLGKGA
+607 RTLAMKKLGKTA

-631 AEQLWDTTMNPD
+631 AEQLWDTTMNPA

-676 IQQNVKFVVEEE
+676 IEQNVKFVVEEE

>member
-1 MQVQG
+1 MK
-6 EIQILQFLLAIKGK
+6 EK
-20 NQYILL
+20 
-26 AKGACNKLSQI
+26 
-37 KQTLYSDDD
+37 LYSDDD

-66 TGSRGLHH
+66 TGTRGLHH

-89 GFADQIRVIIHK
+89 GFCDTIRVTIHK

-166 LEVEIHR
+166 LEVQIHR
-173 DGKIFTQRFEYIE
+173 DGKIYKQRFEYIE
-186 VPGKDAK
+186 ETSKQEEK
-193 VGHPVTDLVVT
+193 VGHPVTGLEVV
-204 GTSRKTGTIVR
+204 GKTNKRGTIVR
-215 FKPDGRIFSEAEF
+215 FKPDSRVFSETQFHFE
-228 QYDTLKERLK
+228 TLKERLK
-238 DNAYLLK
+238 DNAFLLK

-250 LKDERSTPYREES
+250 LKDERVVPSREET
-263 FHFEEGI
+263 FHFQEGI
-270 KAFIISL
+270 KAFVEYL
-277 NEGKSTLH
+277 NDGKTTFH
-285 DIVYFDGEKDG
+285 NIVYFEGEKEG
-296 IEIELAFQYNDS
+296 IDVELAFQYNDS
-308 SSENLLS
+308 SVDNLLS

-328 VSGLRNAMT
+328 VSGFRNAIT

-342 YARKN
+342 YARKH

-355 NLSGNDYREGFMAVL
+355 NLSGNDYREGLMAVL
-370 SIRIDDPQFES
+370 SIRMDNPQFES

-391 ARSAVESFVGEK
+391 ARSAVEGFVGEK
-403 MGFFLEENPEV
+403 MVFFLEENPEV
-414 AKLFIERAI
+414 AKLIIDRAI

-436 EALKNPGKKKKKGK
+436 EALKNPGKKKKKGRK
-450 RSISDKFTPPSK
+450 SISDKFTPPAK
-462 RDPSRNELFIVE
+462 RDPEKNELFIVE

-507 IYEVIGPNGNEEIN
+507 IYEVIGPSGNEEIN
-521 TIIEVIETGIGDEFD
+521 TIVEVIETGIADEFD
-536 ASKCSFDKIIIMTDA
+536 ANRCAFGKIIIMTDA

-570 PELVKR
+570 SELVKR
-576 GKVFIAQPPLYKV
+576 GKVYIAQPPLYKV
-589 YKQEKK
+589 SRPDKKKQEII
-595 GQQMFY
+595 Y
-601 CWSEED
+601 CWSEEE
-607 RAGALKQLGKGA
+607 RSLAMKKLGKTA

-631 AEQLWDTTMNPD
+631 AEQLWDTTMNPA

-676 IQQNVKFVVEEE
+676 IEQNVKFVVEEE

>member
-1 MQVQG
+1 M
-6 EIQILQFLLAIKGK
+6 
-20 NQYILL
+20 
-26 AKGACNKLSQI
+26 SQMNV
-37 KQTLYSDDD
+37 KLYSDDD

-66 TGSRGLHH
+66 TGMRGLHH

-89 GFADQIRVIIHK
+89 GYCNSIRVTIHK

-115 TGINRDEG
+115 TGMNRDEG

-166 LEVEIHR
+166 LEVQIHR
-173 DGKIFTQRFEYIE
+173 DGQIYKQRFEYIAE
-186 VPGKDAK
+186 IDGEEAK

-204 GTSRKTGTIVR
+204 GKTNKTGTTVR
-215 FKPDGRIFSEAEF
+215 FKPDSRVFSETHFDFE
-228 QYDTLKERLK
+228 TLKERLK
-238 DNAYLLK
+238 DNAFLLK

-250 LKDERSTPYREES
+250 LKDERVVPAREES
-263 FHFEEGI
+263 FQFKEGI
-270 KAFIISL
+270 KAFVEYL
-277 NEGKSTLH
+277 NDGKTTLH
-285 DIVYFDGEKDG
+285 DIVYFEGEKEG
-296 IEIELAFQYNDS
+296 IEVELAFQYNDS
-308 SSENLLS
+308 SAENLLS

-347 NYLKKNDK
+347 NFLKKNDK

-403 MGFFLEENPEV
+403 MVYFLEENPEI
-414 AKLFIERAI
+414 AKLIIDRAI

-436 EALKNPGKKKKKGK
+436 EALKNPGKKKKKGRK
-450 RSISDKFTPPSK
+450 SISDKFTPPAK
-462 RDPSRNELFIVE
+462 RDPDKNELFIVE

-507 IYEVIGPNGNEEIN
+507 IYEIIGPNGNEEIN
-521 TIIEVIETGIGDEFD
+521 TIVEVIETGIADEFD
-536 ASKCSFDKIIIMTDA
+536 PNRCAFGKIIIMTDA

-570 PELVKR
+570 PELVRR
-576 GKVFIAQPPLYKV
+576 GKVYIAQPPLYKV

-595 GQQMFY
+595 KQEIIY
-601 CWSEED
+601 CWSEEE
-607 RAGALKQLGKGA
+607 RAQAMKKLGKSA

-631 AEQLWDTTMNPD
+631 AEQLWDTTMNPG
-643 TRRLIQVDIEDA
+643 TRRLIKVDIEDA

-660 IVTVLM
+660 IVTILM

-676 IQQNVKFVVEEE
+676 IEQNVKFVVEEE